1 MTDIS
6 EPIWPAPERRP
17 GAKIR
22 HSWRCSRSAGIGQTT
37 RRAPADGAIMEVEV
51 CLECDATDLA
61 ERLLSQARPDPGPA
75 AA

>member
-1 MTDIS
+1 MTA
-6 EPIWPAPERRP
+6 PIWPAPPPRR

-37 RRAPADGAIMEVEV
+37 RRAPADGAIIEVDI
-51 CLECDATDLA
+51 CLECDVTDMA
-61 ERLLSQARPDPGPA
+61 ERLLAERPDPGPA